1 MSMLIQMPT
10 EQHFVVLL
18 PLWQPSKYCA
28 GAQANQYA
36 DECECRRES
45 HDRWSSFQKLRGIL
59 VALCLIVTK
68 KKGKT
73 SVFGLIAMKR
83 FTYSNCT
90 GNITQEL
97 AEQFELSG
105 LLNTTSNLWMIKLH
119 LY

>member
-18 PLWQPSKYCA
+18 PLCLPSIVPELRLISMQMNVNVVEKA
-28 GAQANQYA
+28 MIDGALSKSLGINSV
-36 DECECRRES
+36 RLT
-45 HDRWSSFQKLRGIL
+45 KGIL

-90 GNITQEL
+90 EKET
-97 AEQFELSG
+97 
-105 LLNTTSNLWMIKLH
+105 
-119 LY
+119 